1 MAGNADRYRIESG
14 ALSDTDSPTYL
25 GNPDVVTALVGGFAA
40 NVDAMRTGL
49 LSGSISAEVAK
60 NDLRAKTRNLADI
73 FSGRD
78 PGYQIIKGYHDASL
92 GAKLRADL
100 GEYWRVQRAEWND
113 DPVCVLFDWLSAVIM
128 DKLKLADDDEML
140 LEVMLKPSMQYT
152 VKVLLGIEARVA
164 A

>member
-1 MAGNADRYRIESG
+1 MDQDIARYAIAPG
-14 ALSDTDSPTYL
+14 ALSDTSSPTYL

-40 NVDAMRTGL
+40 NVEAMRTGL

-60 NDLRAKTRNLADI
+60 HDLRMKTRHLADI

-78 PGYQIIKGYHDASL
+78 AGYQIIKGYNDVSL

-100 GEYWRVQRAEWND
+100 REYVQVHRTECSD
-113 DPVCVLFDWLSAVIM
+113 DPVAVLFEWLFAVIM
-128 DKLKLADDDEML
+128 EKLKFADGDDML

-164 A
+164 V